1 MKKAILL
8 KLLIDIL
15 IFFSIIGLLGL
26 AINMPLKKCIMS
38 PIKICIAD
46 WNIFY
51 WFIAIISLTAYL
63 FFLKSLYHLRKIAK
77 LLAHESFSNRIIENL
92 KKSGTYFC
100 ITGII
105 YFLVINFL
113 WLYLAIETG
122 EVVIGYD
129 MDLIP
134 PLFIIIIGLLFRK
147 ASRFDKK
154 LILNK

>member
-1 MKKAILL
+1 MKKSVIL

-15 IFFSIIGLLGL
+15 ILFSIVGLIGLL
-26 AINMPLKKCIMS
+26 ISIPLKKCIMS

-46 WNIFY
+46 WNLFY
-51 WFIAIISLTAYL
+51 WFIAIIGLTGYL
-63 FFLKSLYHLRKIAK
+63 FFLKSLYHLRKMAK
-77 LLAHESFSNRIIENL
+77 PLDNASFSNTLINNL

-105 YFLVINFL
+105 YSLVIIFL
-113 WLYLAIETG
+113 WLYSAIETG

-129 MDLIP
+129 MDLIS

-147 ASRFDKK
+147 ASSLNKK
-154 LILNK
+154 LISDK